1 MKKWRCACGLID
13 THTHW
18 VPQHF
23 PAYVGSRKS
32 VAWPSIAPSDSACQA
47 HVMIEDKIYRS
58 IPISSWNLGERLEH
72 MKNTGVAQQVLS
84 PMPELLSYWLAP
96 DDGFN
101 LISFINEQIATDV
114 GADPEHFI
122 ALGAVPLQDVDL
134 AIRELERVIN
144 VLGLPGVEIGSNING
159 RPIGH
164 LDFLPFFEAA
174 ESLGAAIFVHALRP
188 CGMDRLIG
196 PPLLEQ
202 VLAFPGEI
210 GLAAAS
216 LLTSGTFARHPN
228 LRIAFSHGG
237 GSLPALMTRLQHAWQ
252 SMPPITQTMNQSP
265 RELVRKMYFDNLVYD
280 NNAIENLM
288 HCYGETQIMAGSDFP
303 FAIMDRKPAGRL
315 ENLYIPEESR
325 ELLCH
330 KNAARWLA
338 DLQEPRQPSERS
350 LTNDQERA

>member
-1 MKKWRCACGLID
+1 
-13 THTHW
+13 
-18 VPQHF
+18 
-23 PAYVGSRKS
+23 
-32 VAWPSIAPSDSACQA
+32 
-47 HVMIEDKIYRS
+47 MIEGKVYRT
-58 IPISSWNLGERLEH
+58 IPTSCWNLSERLDH
-72 MKNTGVAQQVLS
+72 MQSTGVAQQVLS
-84 PMPELLSYWLAP
+84 PMPELLSYWLDP

-114 GADPEHFI
+114 DANSEHFI

-134 AIRELERVIN
+134 AVRELERVIGD
-144 VLGLPGVEIGSNING
+144 LGLPGVEIGSNVNG

-164 LDFLPFFEAA
+164 PDFLPFFEAA
-174 ESLGAAIFVHALRP
+174 ESLGAAVFVHALRP

-252 SMPPITQTMNQSP
+252 AMPPITQTMKQSP
-265 RELVRKMYFDNLVYD
+265 RELVRKMYFDDLVYD

-288 HCYGETQIMAGSDFP
+288 HCYGEAQIMVGSDFP
-303 FAIMDRKPAGRL
+303 FAIMDRKPAERV
-315 ENLYIPEESR
+315 EDLYISEESR
-325 ELLCH
+325 ELLRYR
-330 KNAARWLA
+330 NAARWLG
-338 DLQEPRQPSERS
+338 DLQEPEKQAEQPR
-350 LTNDQERA
+350 TNYQETT